1 MEKLTLNRFKPYRYH
16 RWMRSNLLWNPQENP
31 YLDKYGLNIL
41 EGQNTPADILIIPC
55 PHLPDNESFAHRDEG
70 IYISVGH
77 RGICEYKDT
86 PIICD
91 SSMDYAYLDLPM
103 RDLISHPQVR
113 YYLSGMTFRD
123 PVAYNRKSW
132 SGEYHGAVLNQRV
145 FYNTG
150 PDIRE
155 ERESLPLDVL
165 AKIKIDRPPIEII
178 RDDVF
183 SYIEKNLKPLH
194 KREIDISFSGRS
206 FYFAPYGTAMPT
218 IQRQRLESM
227 WSSLP
232 GKTKDYLS
240 YTNPSGTLKYG
251 KPIKRYSY
259 PYEYFKMLLNTKVI
273 ISPWG
278 WSPWCIRDLEALAC
292 GCIVVKPECSNLQI
306 YPDIYNPKYQLMV
319 WSDILFEGLHSQL
332 DYILNNVEE
341 FQERANR
348 GRDLVYN
355 VMYPNDKMY
364 LSWTK
369 KIRQYAESCLDTF
382 SYTIADRIPD
392 TANY

>member
-1 MEKLTLNRFKPYRYH
+1 MEQLTVNRFKPYRGH
-16 RWMRSNLLWNPQENP
+16 RWMRSNLLWNKNTNP
-31 YLDKYGLNIL
+31 YLDKYKLNIL
-41 EGQNTPADILIIPC
+41 DGLNTPADVLAIPC
-55 PHLPDNESFAHRDEG
+55 PHLPDKESFAHRDEG
-70 IYISVGH
+70 LYISVGH
-77 RGICEYKDT
+77 MGICDYRDT

-123 PVAYNRKSW
+123 PVAYDRKSW

-145 FYNTG
+145 FYDTG

-155 ERESLPLDVL
+155 ERESLPANVL

-178 RDDVF
+178 SDDVF
-183 SYIEKNLKPLH
+183 SYIDHYIKPL
-194 KREIDISFSGRS
+194 KDRPVDLSFSGRT
-206 FYFAPYGTAMPT
+206 FYYAPFGTAMPT
-218 IQRQRLESM
+218 IQRNYLEKI
-227 WSSLP
+227 WNTLP
-232 GKTKDYLS
+232 GKNKEFMS
-240 YTNPSGTLKYG
+240 YTNASGTLKFG
-251 KPIKRYSY
+251 KKIKRYSY
-259 PYEYFKMLLNTKVI
+259 PFEYFKLLLDTKIV

-292 GCIVVKPECSNLQI
+292 GCIVIKPECSNLQI

-319 WSDILFEGLHSQL
+319 WSDVLFNGLHQQI
-332 DYILNNVEE
+332 DYILNNIDS
-341 FQERANR
+341 FQDRADR
-348 GRDLVYN
+348 GRKLLYT

-364 LSWTK
+364 ASWTK
-369 KIRQYAESCLDTF
+369 KIRSYVESCLEPNSF
-382 SYTIADRIPD
+382 SEAYKIPN